1 MRVLPERDQDQA
13 LIRLVHLDAFRRPEA
28 PDDEPPEVT
37 LVEELRT
44 SDAWIP
50 ALSLVAVTG
59 SEVIGHV
66 CTTRGLIDKE
76 PVLALGPIG
85 VLIAHQ
91 GRGVGSALVRET
103 LRLSESL
110 GEALI
115 ALLGSNAYYS
125 RFGFEPSIRHGI
137 EPPDSGWGHHF
148 QVKFLGRQRGS
159 ITGTFRYPPLFDAV

>member
-1 MRVLPERDQDQA
+1 M
-13 LIRLVHLDAFRRPEA
+13 
-28 PDDEPPEVT
+28 
-37 LVEELRT
+37 
-44 SDAWIP
+44 
-50 ALSLVAVTG
+50 
-59 SEVIGHV
+59 
-66 CTTRGLIDKE
+66 
-76 PVLALGPIG
+76 LALGPIG
-85 VLIAHQ
+85 VLVAHQ

-159 ITGTFRYPPLFDAV
+159 ITGTFRYPPPFDAV